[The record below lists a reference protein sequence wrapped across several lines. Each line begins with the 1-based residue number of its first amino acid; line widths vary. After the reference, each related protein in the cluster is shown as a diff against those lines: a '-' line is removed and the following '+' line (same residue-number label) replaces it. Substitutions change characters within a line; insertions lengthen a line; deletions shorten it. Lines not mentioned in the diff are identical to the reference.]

1 MRIESRKNRREVHD
15 ASGASF
21 DDARL
26 KRAAIDGV
34 AVADL
39 LAYWRAGHGAKS
51 A

>member
-1 MRIESRKNRREVHD
+1 MRIESHKHRRDVRD

-21 DDARL
+21 VDARP
-26 KRAAIDGV
+26 KRATIDGV

>member
-1 MRIESRKNRREVHD
+1 MRIESD
-15 ASGASF
+15 ADNAGAT
-21 DDARL
+21 
-26 KRAAIDGV
+26 IDGV

>member
-1 MRIESRKNRREVHD
+1 MRTESRKHRRDVHD

-21 DDARL
+21 VDAPFEG
-26 KRAAIDGV
+26 AAIDGV
-34 AVADL
+34 VVADL